1 MSNLHGLNNKQLF
14 KFLSGLCIKPVCMLC
29 QQSLP
34 TYERICQDCLSS
46 LPWSQEQVVAPGIDN
61 VWVALDY
68 ESPVDQLILGGKFSQ
83 KLSNLSLLA
92 QLFIGYWHSQSI
104 LLPEVIIPVP
114 LHAQR
119 LRERGYNQALEL
131 AKIIGR
137 TLQVPVDFSSVK
149 RSKATQAQASLP
161 ARLRSKNIRD
171 AFELTKP
178 VVYSRVAL
186 VDDVFTT
193 GNTVRELSQL
203 LRAANVEHIDVYC
216 IARAA

>member
-1 MSNLHGLNNKQLF
+1 MSNLSRLNNKQMF

-34 TYERICQDCLSS
+34 VYERICQDCLGQ

-68 ESPVDQLILGGKFSQ
+68 APPVDQLILGGKFSR

-92 QLFIGYWHSQSI
+92 KLFIRYWHSQSI

-161 ARLRSKNIRD
+161 ARLRDKNIRD

-178 VVYSRVAL
+178 IIYSRVAL

-203 LRAANVEHIDVYC
+203 LRAASVEHIDVYC

>member
-1 MSNLHGLNNKQLF
+1 M
-14 KFLSGLCIKPVCMLC
+14 
-29 QQSLP
+29 
-34 TYERICQDCLSS
+34 SS